1 MSLEN
6 IAQLARYSAAQQAK
20 QAGELK
26 CPTCGKSDCNCP
38 EYKALKKQKGY

>member
-6 IAQLARYSAAQQAK
+6 IAQLGRELASQQAK

-26 CPTCGKSDCNCP
+26 CPVCGKSDCNCP
-38 EYKALKKQKGY
+38 AYKALKKKKGY